1 MIIDTSI
8 IIKACS
14 IYLYSFK
21 NNLNDSIINVYCVRP
36 NGGMLWEME
45 ISRNKMSS
53 CKTGAWKFGKLK
65 IKNRKQSPYILQC
78 YNQ

>member
-53 CKTGAWKFGKLK
+53 CKTGA
-65 IKNRKQSPYILQC
+65 
-78 YNQ
+78 